1 VDFEANIG
9 YIKKPVPLDFYELL
23 NRFIVNERLI
33 PLFSFTKRRKD
44 RFLWIKS
51 SNVLAVMQIIFK

>member
-9 YIKKPVPLDFYELL
+9 YIKNPVPLDFYELL